1 MLLRINRADNSTNAS
16 NIEPLVNACLE
27 TIKKYYRVD
36 RREISYLR
44 FIFESYDGVAVLTT
58 ADPRTG
64 IVILHIASGC
74 LSEADMII
82 RDLKADILIEELENP
97 GT

>member
-1 MLLRINRADNSTNAS
+1 M
-16 NIEPLVNACLE
+16 
-27 TIKKYYRVD
+27 D

-64 IVILHIASGC
+64 IVVLHIAPDC

-82 RDLKADILIEELENP
+82 RDLKADILIEELPDSGGKTNELIRAN
-97 GT
+97 GIMQISY